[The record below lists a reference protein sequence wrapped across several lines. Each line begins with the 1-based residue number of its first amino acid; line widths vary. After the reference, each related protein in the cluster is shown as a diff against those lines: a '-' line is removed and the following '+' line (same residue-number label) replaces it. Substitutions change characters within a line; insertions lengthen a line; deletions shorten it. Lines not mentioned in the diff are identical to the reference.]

1 MIFILLNLRN
11 LSFLLV
17 KTRKVIIKTLD
28 KKDAKKGKE
37 DEKEETTSSEEDS
50 SSTEDSSEE
59 ESSD

>member
-1 MIFILLNLRN
+1 MFFRYNLR
-11 LSFLLV
+11 FIVLLV

-28 KKDAKKGKE
+28 KKDAKGKGKE